1 MPSLCLRR
9 VLFLL
14 IFLTGFF
21 ESSFAALLAIDY
33 GSDWIKA
40 SLMKPGV
47 PFDVLLNK
55 DSKRKIQSSVAWKR
69 DDRLFGSDAANLV
82 RVALTCPNAH
92 SMCPKASR
100 FPSDSFTSLK
110 LLQGAPYSS
119 RAVSYFTQISTSD
132 IVESARSTVALRQS
146 DGAEWSTEEL
156 IAMQLAYVKQLA
168 ESVAG
173 EPVHDVILTVPP
185 HYTQFERDAVVDAT
199 EIAGLRTLTLINDGT
214 AVAVN
219 YAMTRTFSSTPEYH
233 VIYDAGASSTRATV
247 VSFAAAEDPKTKSSY
262 TQISV
267 LGDGFDRSTSG
278 TDLDRRLREILIE
291 RFITQHRQDI
301 RRDKRGMAKLWK
313 EASRVKAILSANTE
327 AMSTVAILQ
336 SLGLAKIDAIIDQ

>member
-1 MPSLCLRR
+1 MPSLRLRR
-9 VLFLL
+9 ALCLSVLF
-14 IFLTGFF
+14 TGFL

-40 SLMKPGV
+40 SLMKPGL

-82 RVALTCPNAH
+82 RVAPAFLNMH
-92 SMCPKASR
+92 SKCLKASR

-110 LLQGAPYSS
+110 LLQGAPFSS
-119 RAVSYFTQISTSD
+119 NAASYFTQISTAD
-132 IVESARSTVALRQS
+132 IVESGRSTVGFKQS
-146 DGAEWSTEEL
+146 DGTEWNTEEL
-156 IAMQLAYVKQLA
+156 IAMQLAYVKSLA
-168 ESVAG
+168 ESLAG

-185 HYTQFERDAVVDAT
+185 HYTQFERDAVVDAV
-199 EIAGLRTLTLINDGT
+199 EIAGMRTLTLINDGT

-233 VIYDAGASSTRATV
+233 VIYDAGASSSRATL
-247 VSFAAAEDPKTKSSY
+247 VSFAAVEDSKTKTPY

-267 LGDGFDRSTSG
+267 LGVGFDRSTSG
-278 TDLDRRLREILIE
+278 TDLDRRMRDILVE
-291 RFITQHRQDI
+291 TFITQHKRDI

-327 AMSTVAILQ
+327 ATSTVGTL
-336 SLGLAKIDAIIDQ
+336 